1 MAHGASSPV
10 HISNVCRA
18 NLPAQVLELI
28 DQTGIIPI
36 PEDMLEPRQIK
47 ITSQDV
53 QVPAHLKFH
62 RDAFITV
69 ISPQAA
75 VWLVEQ
81 AKAEY
86 MPQSLLVYSM
96 LDYLEDSDVKNDPEE
111 YNAAQESMA
120 EFVLVAVVGD
130 NRSTLSACRN
140 IVSAIDDWRT
150 TGTRNRSDRFAD
162 HHYEE
167 ERLIQQILDQ
177 AKGAIE
183 SQKVFLIEE

>member
-36 PEDMLEPRQIK
+36 PEGMLEPRQIK

-140 IVSAIDDWRT
+140 IVSAIDDW
-150 TGTRNRSDRFAD
+150 
-162 HHYEE
+162 HLPEE
-167 ERLIQQILDQ
+167 LGGGALTPSSAGMLIQQISDQ

-183 SQKVFLIEE
+183 SQKVFLIE